1 MKLTETRKENELY
14 FQGAFWI
21 VGNSLNNIL
30 NGDFKLVEGSRLFT
44 DYYGDYIVDDI
55 PKKSTLTHKHLWSK
69 INSNHE
75 WDYYPR
81 GRVAIDQGTAYIHLN
96 SKCATKEIINSIIDR
111 YCIDKLR
118 IVLDYNN
125 ENQDEHYNFKLE

>member
-1 MKLTETRKENELY
+1 MKLTETRKEDDLY

-30 NGDFKLVEGSRLFT
+30 NGDFKLVEGSRLLT
-44 DYYGDYIVDDI
+44 DYYGDYVTNDV
-55 PKKSTLTHKHLWSK
+55 PKKSALTHKHLWNK
-69 INSNHE
+69 INSNYE

-96 SKCATKEIINSIIDR
+96 SNCTTKEIINSIIKR
-111 YCIDKLR
+111 YCINKLR

-125 ENQDEHYNFKLE
+125 ENQGEHYNFKLK